1 MLRIV
6 TMKYPCKI
14 SFEHYIHES
23 VMYTGEIFSFEEIN
37 ESMNSMNMPSTQI
50 EIHAHSREE
59 KNERNKR
66 PRPISIG
73 HRR

>member
-23 VMYTGEIFSFEEIN
+23 VMYTGRIFLSKK
-37 ESMNSMNMPSTQI
+37 SMNL
-50 EIHAHSREE
+50 
-59 KNERNKR
+59 
-66 PRPISIG
+66 
-73 HRR
+73 